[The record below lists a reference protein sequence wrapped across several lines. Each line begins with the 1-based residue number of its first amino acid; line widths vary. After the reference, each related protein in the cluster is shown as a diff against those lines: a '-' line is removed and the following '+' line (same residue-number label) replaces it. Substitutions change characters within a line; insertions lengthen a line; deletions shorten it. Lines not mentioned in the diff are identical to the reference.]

1 VTDRAALLDYARDV
15 LDGKVELGTRGS
27 RTAALL
33 ARRAFEDWLDEQS
46 VRWSGSSYYGPSTKS
61 KLVVFE
67 ALRGA
72 ELGQLV
78 KRAWQGLSVA
88 CHHHSYE
95 LQPSA
100 AEVRDL
106 VELVRSLDPAT
117 PAPT

>member
-1 VTDRAALLDYARDV
+1 MTDRAALLDYASDV
-15 LDGKVELGTRGS
+15 LDGTVSIGSRGT

-46 VRWSGSSYYGPSTKS
+46 STWAGSGYYRPSTKS
-61 KLVVFE
+61 KLVVLE
-67 ALRGA
+67 ALRGE
-72 ELGQLV
+72 ELGQAV

-95 LQPSA
+95 LPPSA

-106 VELVRSLDPAT
+106 VEQVRTLDA
-117 PAPT
+117 AK

>member
-1 VTDRAALLDYARDV
+1 MTDRAALLDYACDI
-15 LDGKVELGTRGS
+15 LDNKVSLGARGT

-46 VRWSGSSYYGPSTKS
+46 LPWSATGYYGPSTKS
-61 KLVVFE
+61 KLVVLG
-67 ALRGA
+67 ALRGVD
-72 ELGQLV
+72 LGQSV

-106 VELVRSLDPAT
+106 VQQVRSLDSAE
-117 PAPT
+117 

>member
-1 VTDRAALLDYARDV
+1 MTDRAALLDYASAI
-15 LDGKVELGTRGS
+15 LDGSVTLGARGT

-46 VRWSGSSYYGPSTKS
+46 AQWAGASYYGPSTKS
-61 KLVVFE
+61 KLVVLE
-67 ALRGA
+67 ALRGV

-78 KRAWQGLSVA
+78 KRTWQGLSVA

-100 AEVRDL
+100 AEVKDL
-106 VELVRSLDPAT
+106 VEQVRGLDDAT
-117 PAPT
+117 

>member
-1 VTDRAALLDYARDV
+1 MTDRAALLDYAADI
-15 LDGKVELGTRGS
+15 LDDKVALGARGT

-46 VRWSGSSYYGPSTKS
+46 STWSGTGYYRPSTKS
-61 KLVVFE
+61 KLVVLE
-67 ALRGA
+67 ALRGV
-72 ELGQLV
+72 EIGQSV
-78 KRAWQGLSVA
+78 KRAWHRLSVA

-106 VELVRSLDPAT
+106 VEQVRRLEGT
-117 PAPT
+117 T

>member
-1 VTDRAALLDYARDV
+1 MTDRAALLDYASDI
-15 LDGKVELGTRGS
+15 LDDKVALGSRGT

-46 VRWSGSSYYGPSTKS
+46 APWLGSSYYGPSTKS
-61 KLVVFE
+61 KLVVLE
-67 ALRGA
+67 ALRGID
-72 ELGQLV
+72 LGQLV
-78 KRAWQGLSVA
+78 KRIWQGLSAA

-106 VELVRSLDPAT
+106 VEQIRNLDSAK
-117 PAPT
+117 

>member
-1 VTDRAALLDYARDV
+1 MTDRAALLDYACDI
-15 LDGKVELGTRGS
+15 LDGRVALGLRGT

-46 VRWSGSSYYGPSTKS
+46 ASWSGSSYYGPTTRS
-61 KLVVFE
+61 KLVVLE
-67 ALRGA
+67 ALQGVD
-72 ELGQLV
+72 LGQLV
-78 KRAWQGLSVA
+78 KRTWQRLSAA

-106 VELVRSLDPAT
+106 VEQVRGLDNAERAAT
-117 PAPT
+117 